1 MMIMS
6 TSQEVVVCE
15 CHCLKCFVLKSV
27 LMQNR
32 LTKRLVI
39 VSDWGKSLDAL
50 DAMSLV
56 KNLNDSK

>member
-1 MMIMS
+1 M
-6 TSQEVVVCE
+6 
-15 CHCLKCFVLKSV
+15 LKSV
-27 LMQNR
+27 LMQNW

-39 VSDWGKSLDAL
+39 VSDWGRSLDAL